1 MIQAATR
8 MINEDMLSEFTA
20 RNNAALR
27 TLVDEHAVELRKLPD
42 DVVDR
47 LRELSTQVVAEMA
60 ESDPLARRIH
70 DSYTEFATG
79 ARDYHRISEQAYLDA
94 R

>member
-1 MIQAATR
+1 MVEAATR

-27 TLVDEHAVELRKLPD
+27 ILVDEHAVELRKLPD
-42 DVVDR
+42 DVIAR
-47 LRELSTQVVAEMA
+47 LRDLSTQVVAEMA
-60 ESDPLARRIH
+60 ESDPLARRIY
-70 DSYTEFATG
+70 DSYMEFAAG
-79 ARDYHRISEQAYLDA
+79 VRDYHRISEQAYLET